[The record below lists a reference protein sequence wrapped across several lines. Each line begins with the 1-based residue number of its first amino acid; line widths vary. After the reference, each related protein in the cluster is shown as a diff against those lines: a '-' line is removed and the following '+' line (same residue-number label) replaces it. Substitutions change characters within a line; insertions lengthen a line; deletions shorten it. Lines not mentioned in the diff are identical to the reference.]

1 MSSAPFQSQPSLT
14 FLALVTAR
22 ALAGASALVAPLALT
37 PYFGVSLNP
46 SASFIARLFGAR
58 DLLLAA
64 GSLFDVEHLVARGQ
78 LVRASGAAA
87 RTVVTLAMVIDAID
101 VVSGLVE
108 YNRGT
113 IGRLG
118 LVVGA
123 GGASVF
129 VAIAASLLRQ

>member
-1 MSSAPFQSQPSLT
+1 MSSSPFEPQPSLA
-14 FLALVTAR
+14 FVALVAGR
-22 ALAGASALVAPLALT
+22 ALAGASALIAPLHLT
-37 PYFGVSLNP
+37 PYFGVALTP
-46 SASFIARLFGAR
+46 SATFIARLFGAR

-64 GSLFDVEHLVARGQ
+64 GSYFDVQGLARGQ
-78 LVRASGAAA
+78 LVRASGTAA
-87 RTVVTLAMVIDAID
+87 RTVVTLAMLIDAVD

>member
-1 MSSAPFQSQPSLT
+1 MSSLPFQPQPSLA
-14 FLALVTAR
+14 FLALVTGR
-22 ALAGASALVAPLALT
+22 ALAGASALVAPLELT
-37 PYFGVSLNP
+37 PYFGVSLTS
-46 SASFIARLFGAR
+46 SATFIARLFGAR
-58 DLLLAA
+58 DLVLAV
-64 GSLFDVEHLVARGQ
+64 GSFWDVQALARGQ
-78 LVRASGAAA
+78 LVRASGTAA
-87 RTVVTLAMVIDAID
+87 RTVVTLAMLIDAVD